1 MAVYTQI
8 SIDELNLFLSKY
20 NIDNINEFSGI
31 KGGTSNSNYLLTAD
45 NKKFILT
52 IFEERTN
59 QENLPFYFDLMNHL
73 NAHDIKCPEVIKDK
87 QGNFSNSIKQKHAVI
102 TSFLAGSSL
111 EKIKPIH
118 CSNLGLTIAKMHNAS
133 EKLNIK
139 RENELGFDKLGI
151 IIEKLKTY
159 KKHIDDEKLKFIEDE
174 FLFLSKEISKDLP
187 SGIIHADLFPDNIF
201 FEENNLTGII
211 DFYFSCNDFYA
222 YEIAICLNAWCFED
236 SNNEF
241 NPTKAKYLL
250 GSYNQER
257 KFSNEEVEAL
267 PLLARASALRYLL
280 TRLLDFYSHE
290 DSDLI
295 LKKDPNEYISKLK
308 FHQSVRKASEL
319 SLIQISEPTRP

>member
-20 NIDNINEFSGI
+20 NIDKINEFSGI

-102 TSFLAGSSL
+102 TSFLTGSSL

-139 RENELGFDKLGI
+139 RENELGFNKLGI

-174 FLFLSKEISKDLP
+174 FLFLSREISKDLP

-308 FHQSVRKASEL
+308 FHQSVRKASEYGL
-319 SLIQISEPTRP
+319 

>member
-20 NIDNINEFSGI
+20 NIDKINEFSGI

-102 TSFLAGSSL
+102 TSFLTGSSL

-159 KKHIDDEKLKFIEDE
+159 KKHIDDEELKFIEDE
-174 FLFLSKEISKDLP
+174 FLFLSREISKDLP

-308 FHQSVRKASEL
+308 FHQSVRKASEYGL
-319 SLIQISEPTRP
+319 

>member
-20 NIDNINEFSGI
+20 NIDKINEFSGI

-87 QGNFSNSIKQKHAVI
+87 QGNFSNSIKQKHAAI
-102 TSFLAGSSL
+102 TSFLTGSSL

-174 FLFLSKEISKDLP
+174 FLFLSREINKDLP

-308 FHQSVRKASEL
+308 FHQSVRKASEYGL
-319 SLIQISEPTRP
+319 

>member
-8 SIDELNLFLSKY
+8 SIDELNVFLSKY

-102 TSFLAGSSL
+102 TSFLTGSSL

-174 FLFLSKEISKDLP
+174 FLFLSREISKDLP

-295 LKKDPNEYISKLK
+295 LKKDPNEYISKLR
-308 FHQSVRKASEL
+308 FHQSVRKASEYGL
-319 SLIQISEPTRP
+319 

>member
-8 SIDELNLFLSKY
+8 SIDELNVFLSNY

-102 TSFLAGSSL
+102 TSFLTGSSL

-174 FLFLSKEISKDLP
+174 FLFLSREINKDLP

-308 FHQSVRKASEL
+308 FHQSVRKASEYGL
-319 SLIQISEPTRP
+319 

>member
-8 SIDELNLFLSKY
+8 SIDELNVFLSKY

-102 TSFLAGSSL
+102 TSFLTGSSL

-174 FLFLSKEISKDLP
+174 FLFLSREINKDLP

-222 YEIAICLNAWCFED
+222 YEIAICLNAWCFEE

-295 LKKDPNEYISKLK
+295 LKKDPNEYISKLR
-308 FHQSVRKASEL
+308 FHQSVRKASEYGL
-319 SLIQISEPTRP
+319 

>member
-102 TSFLAGSSL
+102 TSFLTGSSL

-174 FLFLSKEISKDLP
+174 FLFLSKEINKDLP

-280 TRLLDFYSHE
+280 TRLLDFYSHK

-295 LKKDPNEYISKLK
+295 LKKDPNEYISKLR
-308 FHQSVRKASEL
+308 FHQSVRKASEYGL
-319 SLIQISEPTRP
+319 

>member
-20 NIDNINEFSGI
+20 NIDKINEFSGI

-87 QGNFSNSIKQKHAVI
+87 QGNFSNSIKQKHAAI
-102 TSFLAGSSL
+102 TSFLTGSSL

-174 FLFLSKEISKDLP
+174 FLFLSREINKDLP

-295 LKKDPNEYISKLK
+295 LKKDPNEYISKLR
-308 FHQSVRKASEL
+308 FHQSVRKASEYGL
-319 SLIQISEPTRP
+319 

>member
-73 NAHDIKCPEVIKDK
+73 NANDIKCPEVIKDK

-102 TSFLAGSSL
+102 TSFLTGSSL

-174 FLFLSKEISKDLP
+174 FLFLSREINKDLP

-295 LKKDPNEYISKLK
+295 LKKDPNEYISKLR
-308 FHQSVRKASEL
+308 FHQSVRKASEYGL
-319 SLIQISEPTRP
+319 

>member
-8 SIDELNLFLSKY
+8 SIDELNVFLSKY

-73 NAHDIKCPEVIKDK
+73 NAHNIKCPEVIKDK
-87 QGNFSNSIKQKHAVI
+87 QGNFSNSIKQKHAAI
-102 TSFLAGSSL
+102 TSFLTGSSL

-174 FLFLSKEISKDLP
+174 FLFLSREISKDLP

-308 FHQSVRKASEL
+308 FHQSVRKASEYGL
-319 SLIQISEPTRP
+319 

>member
-1 MAVYTQI
+1 MAVFTQI
-8 SIDELNLFLSKY
+8 SIDELNVFLRKY

-102 TSFLAGSSL
+102 TSFLTGSSL

-174 FLFLSKEISKDLP
+174 FLFLSREINKDLP

-308 FHQSVRKASEL
+308 FHQSVRKASEYGL
-319 SLIQISEPTRP
+319 

>member
-102 TSFLAGSSL
+102 TSFLTGSSL

-159 KKHIDDEKLKFIEDE
+159 KKHIDDEKLKFIEYE
-174 FLFLSKEISKDLP
+174 FLFLSREISKDLP

-295 LKKDPNEYISKLK
+295 LKKDPNEYISKLR
-308 FHQSVRKASEL
+308 FHQSVRKASEYGL
-319 SLIQISEPTRP
+319 

>member
-1 MAVYTQI
+1 MAVYTKI

-20 NIDNINEFSGI
+20 SIDNINEFSGI

-102 TSFLAGSSL
+102 TSFLTGSSL

-174 FLFLSKEISKDLP
+174 FLFLSREINKDLP

-308 FHQSVRKASEL
+308 FHQSVRKASEYGL
-319 SLIQISEPTRP
+319 

>member
-8 SIDELNLFLSKY
+8 SIDELNVFLSKY

-102 TSFLAGSSL
+102 TSFLTGSSL

-174 FLFLSKEISKDLP
+174 FLFLSREINKDLP

-257 KFSNEEVEAL
+257 KFSDEEVEAL

-295 LKKDPNEYISKLK
+295 LKKDPNEYISKLR
-308 FHQSVRKASEL
+308 FHQSVRKASEYGL
-319 SLIQISEPTRP
+319 

>member
-8 SIDELNLFLSKY
+8 SIDDLNHFLSKY

-102 TSFLAGSSL
+102 TSFLTGSSL

-174 FLFLSKEISKDLP
+174 FLFLSREISKDLP

-250 GSYNQER
+250 GSYNHER

-308 FHQSVRKASEL
+308 FHQSVRKASEYGL
-319 SLIQISEPTRP
+319 

>member
-8 SIDELNLFLSKY
+8 SIDELNVFLSKY
-20 NIDNINEFSGI
+20 NIDNINEFRGI

-102 TSFLAGSSL
+102 TSFLTGSSL

-151 IIEKLKTY
+151 IIEKLKRY

-174 FLFLSKEISKDLP
+174 FLFLSREINKDLP

-295 LKKDPNEYISKLK
+295 LKKDPNEYISKLR
-308 FHQSVRKASEL
+308 FHQSVRKASEYGL
-319 SLIQISEPTRP
+319 

>member
-8 SIDELNLFLSKY
+8 SIDELNVFLSKY

-59 QENLPFYFDLMNHL
+59 QDNLPFYFDLMNHL

-102 TSFLAGSSL
+102 TSFLTGSSL

-159 KKHIDDEKLKFIEDE
+159 KKYIDDEKLKFIEDE

-280 TRLLDFYSHE
+280 TRLLDFYSHD

-295 LKKDPNEYISKLK
+295 LKKDPNEYISKLR
-308 FHQSVRKASEL
+308 FHQSVRKASEYGL
-319 SLIQISEPTRP
+319 

>member
-8 SIDELNLFLSKY
+8 SIDELNVFLSKY

-102 TSFLAGSSL
+102 TSFLTGSSL

-139 RENELGFDKLGI
+139 RENELGFEKLGI

-159 KKHIDDEKLKFIEDE
+159 KKRIDDEKLKFIEDE
-174 FLFLSKEISKDLP
+174 FLFLSREISKDLP

-308 FHQSVRKASEL
+308 FHQSVRKASEYGL
-319 SLIQISEPTRP
+319 

>member
-8 SIDELNLFLSKY
+8 SIDELNVFLSNY

-102 TSFLAGSSL
+102 TSFLTGSSL

-151 IIEKLKTY
+151 IIENLKTY

-174 FLFLSKEISKDLP
+174 FLFLSREISKDLP

-295 LKKDPNEYISKLK
+295 LKKDPNEYISKLR
-308 FHQSVRKASEL
+308 FHQSVRKASEYGL
-319 SLIQISEPTRP
+319 

>member
-8 SIDELNLFLSKY
+8 SIDELNVFLSKY

-87 QGNFSNSIKQKHAVI
+87 EGNFSNSIKQKHAVI
-102 TSFLAGSSL
+102 TSFLTGSSL

-174 FLFLSKEISKDLP
+174 FLFLSREINKDLP

-295 LKKDPNEYISKLK
+295 LKKDPNEYISKLR
-308 FHQSVRKASEL
+308 FHQSVRKASEYGL
-319 SLIQISEPTRP
+319 

>member
-8 SIDELNLFLSKY
+8 SINELNVFLSKY

-102 TSFLAGSSL
+102 TSFLTGSSL

-174 FLFLSKEISKDLP
+174 FLFLSREINKDLP

-295 LKKDPNEYISKLK
+295 LKKDPNEYISKLR
-308 FHQSVRKASEL
+308 FHQSVRKASEYGL
-319 SLIQISEPTRP
+319 

>member
-8 SIDELNLFLSKY
+8 SIDELNVFLSNY

-102 TSFLAGSSL
+102 TSFLTGSSL

-174 FLFLSKEISKDLP
+174 FLFLSREINKDLP

-280 TRLLDFYSHE
+280 TRLLDFYTHE

-295 LKKDPNEYISKLK
+295 LKKDPNEYISKLR
-308 FHQSVRKASEL
+308 FHQSVRKASEYGL
-319 SLIQISEPTRP
+319 

>member
-52 IFEERTN
+52 IFDERTN

-102 TSFLAGSSL
+102 TSFLTGSSL

-174 FLFLSKEISKDLP
+174 FLFLSREINKDLP

-295 LKKDPNEYISKLK
+295 LKKDPNEYISKLR
-308 FHQSVRKASEL
+308 FHQSVRKASEYGL
-319 SLIQISEPTRP
+319 

>member
-8 SIDELNLFLSKY
+8 SIDELNHFLSKY

-87 QGNFSNSIKQKHAVI
+87 QGNFSNFIKEKHAVI
-102 TSFLAGSSL
+102 TSFLTGSSL

-133 EKLNIK
+133 EKLNIE
-139 RENELGFDKLGI
+139 RENELGFNKLGN
-151 IIEKLKTY
+151 IIEKLQTF
-159 KKHIDDEKLKFIEDE
+159 KKQIDIETMRFIEGE
-174 FLFLSKEISKDLP
+174 FLFLSKEINKDLP

-308 FHQSVRKASEL
+308 FHQSVRKASEYGL
-319 SLIQISEPTRP
+319 

>member
-102 TSFLAGSSL
+102 TSFLTGSSL

-151 IIEKLKTY
+151 IIEKLKRY
-159 KKHIDDEKLKFIEDE
+159 KKHVDDEKLKFIEDE
-174 FLFLSKEISKDLP
+174 FLFLSKEINKDLP

-308 FHQSVRKASEL
+308 FHQSVRKASEYGL
-319 SLIQISEPTRP
+319 

>member
-8 SIDELNLFLSKY
+8 SIDELNVFLSKY

-102 TSFLAGSSL
+102 TSFLTGSSL

-139 RENELGFDKLGI
+139 RDNELGFDKLGI

-174 FLFLSKEISKDLP
+174 FLFLSREINKDLP

-295 LKKDPNEYISKLK
+295 LKKDPNEYISKLR
-308 FHQSVRKASEL
+308 FHQSVRKASEYGL
-319 SLIQISEPTRP
+319 

>member
-8 SIDELNLFLSKY
+8 SIDELNVFLSKY

-102 TSFLAGSSL
+102 TSFLTGSSL

-133 EKLNIK
+133 EKLNLK

-174 FLFLSKEISKDLP
+174 FLFLSREISKDLP

-295 LKKDPNEYISKLK
+295 LKKDPNEYISKLR
-308 FHQSVRKASEL
+308 FHQSVRKASEYGL
-319 SLIQISEPTRP
+319 

>member
-20 NIDNINEFSGI
+20 NIDKINEFSGI

-73 NAHDIKCPEVIKDK
+73 NAHEIKCPEVIKDK

-102 TSFLAGSSL
+102 TSFLTGSSL

-174 FLFLSKEISKDLP
+174 FLFLSREISKDLP

-295 LKKDPNEYISKLK
+295 LKKDPNEYISKLR
-308 FHQSVRKASEL
+308 FHQSVRKASEYGL
-319 SLIQISEPTRP
+319 

>member
-20 NIDNINEFSGI
+20 NIDKINEFSGI

-102 TSFLAGSSL
+102 TSFLTGSSL

-151 IIEKLKTY
+151 IIEKLKAY
-159 KKHIDDEKLKFIEDE
+159 KKHIDGEKLKFIEDE
-174 FLFLSKEISKDLP
+174 FLFLSREIIKDLP
-187 SGIIHADLFPDNIF
+187 SVIIHADLFPDNIF

-308 FHQSVRKASEL
+308 FHQSVRKASEYGL
-319 SLIQISEPTRP
+319 

>member
-8 SIDELNLFLSKY
+8 SIDELNVFLSKY

-102 TSFLAGSSL
+102 TSFLTGSSL

-174 FLFLSKEISKDLP
+174 FLFLSKEINKDLP

-201 FEENNLTGII
+201 FEENNL
-211 DFYFSCNDFYA
+211 
-222 YEIAICLNAWCFED
+222 CLLYTSPSPRDATL
-236 SNNEF
+236 SRM
-241 NPTKAKYLL
+241 P
-250 GSYNQER
+250 S
-257 KFSNEEVEAL
+257 
-267 PLLARASALRYLL
+267 SA
-280 TRLLDFYSHE
+280 
-290 DSDLI
+290 
-295 LKKDPNEYISKLK
+295 
-308 FHQSVRKASEL
+308 
-319 SLIQISEPTRP
+319 

>member
-8 SIDELNLFLSKY
+8 SIDELNVFLSKY

-102 TSFLAGSSL
+102 TSFLTGSSL

-159 KKHIDDEKLKFIEDE
+159 KKHIDYEKLKFIEDE

-308 FHQSVRKASEL
+308 FHQSVRKASEYGL
-319 SLIQISEPTRP
+319 

>member
-1 MAVYTQI
+1 MAVYTKI

-20 NIDNINEFSGI
+20 SIDNINEFSGI
-31 KGGTSNSNYLLTAD
+31 KGGTSNSNYLLTAN

-102 TSFLAGSSL
+102 TSFLTGSSL

-174 FLFLSKEISKDLP
+174 FLFLSREISKDLP

-295 LKKDPNEYISKLK
+295 LKKDPNEYISKLR
-308 FHQSVRKASEL
+308 FHQSVRKASEYGL
-319 SLIQISEPTRP
+319 

>member
-8 SIDELNLFLSKY
+8 TIDELNLFLSKY

-59 QENLPFYFDLMNHL
+59 QDNLPFYFDLMNHL

-102 TSFLAGSSL
+102 TSFLTGSSL

-174 FLFLSKEISKDLP
+174 FLFLSKEINKDLP

-295 LKKDPNEYISKLK
+295 LKKDPNEYISKLR
-308 FHQSVRKASEL
+308 FHQSVRKASEYGL
-319 SLIQISEPTRP
+319 

>member
-20 NIDNINEFSGI
+20 NIDKINEFSGI

-59 QENLPFYFDLMNHL
+59 QDNLPFYFDLMNHL

-102 TSFLAGSSL
+102 TSFLTGSSL

-159 KKHIDDEKLKFIEDE
+159 KKYIDDEKLKFIEDE
-174 FLFLSKEISKDLP
+174 FLFLSREINKDLP

-295 LKKDPNEYISKLK
+295 LKKDPNEYISKLR
-308 FHQSVRKASEL
+308 FHQSVRKASEYGL
-319 SLIQISEPTRP
+319 

>member
-102 TSFLAGSSL
+102 TSFLTGSSL

-159 KKHIDDEKLKFIEDE
+159 KKYIDEEKLKFIEDE
-174 FLFLSKEISKDLP
+174 FLFLSREINKDLP

-295 LKKDPNEYISKLK
+295 LKKDPNEYISKLR
-308 FHQSVRKASEL
+308 FHQSVRKASEYGL
-319 SLIQISEPTRP
+319 

>member
-20 NIDNINEFSGI
+20 NIDKINEFSGI

-102 TSFLAGSSL
+102 TSFLTGNSL

-151 IIEKLKTY
+151 FIEKLKTY

-174 FLFLSKEISKDLP
+174 FLFLSREISKDLP

-308 FHQSVRKASEL
+308 FHQSVRKASEYGL
-319 SLIQISEPTRP
+319 

>member
-31 KGGTSNSNYLLTAD
+31 KGGTSNSNYLLTSD

-102 TSFLAGSSL
+102 TSFLTGSSL

-174 FLFLSKEISKDLP
+174 FLFLSREISKDLP

-222 YEIAICLNAWCFED
+222 YEIAICLNALCFED

-295 LKKDPNEYISKLK
+295 LKKDPNEYISKLR
-308 FHQSVRKASEL
+308 FLQSVRKASEYGL
-319 SLIQISEPTRP
+319 

>member
-102 TSFLAGSSL
+102 TSFLTGSSL

-174 FLFLSKEISKDLP
+174 FLFLSREISKDLP

-236 SNNEF
+236 NNNEF

-308 FHQSVRKASEL
+308 FHQSVRKASEYGL
-319 SLIQISEPTRP
+319 

>member
-8 SIDELNLFLSKY
+8 SIDELNVFLSKY

-102 TSFLAGSSL
+102 TSFLTGSSL

-151 IIEKLKTY
+151 CLLYT
-159 KKHIDDEKLKFIEDE
+159 
-174 FLFLSKEISKDLP
+174 SP
-187 SGIIHADLFPDNIF
+187 SPRDQR
-201 FEENNLTGII
+201 
-211 DFYFSCNDFYA
+211 
-222 YEIAICLNAWCFED
+222 
-236 SNNEF
+236 
-241 NPTKAKYLL
+241 
-250 GSYNQER
+250 GSR
-257 KFSNEEVEAL
+257 MPS
-267 PLLARASALRYLL
+267 SA
-280 TRLLDFYSHE
+280 
-290 DSDLI
+290 
-295 LKKDPNEYISKLK
+295 
-308 FHQSVRKASEL
+308 
-319 SLIQISEPTRP
+319 

>member
-102 TSFLAGSSL
+102 TSFLTGSSL

-174 FLFLSKEISKDLP
+174 FLFLSREINKDLP

-308 FHQSVRKASEL
+308 FHQSVRKASEYGL
-319 SLIQISEPTRP
+319 